1 MAKKYNTVL
10 CYNTYIPIK
19 EGDAMLGELIY
30 MRWLRGHRIRNI
42 RTLRYNAFEKL
53 K

>member
-10 CYNTYIPIK
+10 CYNNYIPTK
-19 EGDAMLGELIY
+19 EDDAMLGELIY
-30 MRWLRGHRIRNI
+30 MRWLRGHRIWNI
-42 RTLRYNAFEKL
+42 RALGYNAFEKL